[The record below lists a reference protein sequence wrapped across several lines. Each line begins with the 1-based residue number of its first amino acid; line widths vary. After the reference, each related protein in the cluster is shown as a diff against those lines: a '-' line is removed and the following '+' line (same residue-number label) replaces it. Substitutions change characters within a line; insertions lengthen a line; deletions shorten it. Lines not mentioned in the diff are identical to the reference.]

1 MNGMPFTQIAATDVD
16 VLREFLGRA
25 DLTPSGLD
33 APTVRLWTERDA
45 DGSIVGSTGYEL
57 STDGAHALVR
67 SVAVTPDRRAAGAGS
82 RLAMFALSDAARA
95 GAERAWLFSR
105 RSGPFWQKLGFE
117 PADRDELAAV
127 LAQTHQVRLFT
138 ETGQLDREVAWTRD
152 LADLAER
159 C

>member
-57 STDGAHALVR
+57 SPDGAHAL
-67 SVAVTPDRRAAGAGS
+67 
-82 RLAMFALSDAARA
+82 
-95 GAERAWLFSR
+95 
-105 RSGPFWQKLGFE
+105 
-117 PADRDELAAV
+117 
-127 LAQTHQVRLFT
+127 
-138 ETGQLDREVAWTRD
+138 TGQLDREVAWTRD